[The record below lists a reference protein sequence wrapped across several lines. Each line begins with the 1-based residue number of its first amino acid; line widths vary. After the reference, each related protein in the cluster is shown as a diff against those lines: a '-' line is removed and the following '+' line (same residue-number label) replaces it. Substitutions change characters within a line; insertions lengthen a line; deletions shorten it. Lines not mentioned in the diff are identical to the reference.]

1 MKINNCYCTLHF
13 YDSLTIYELFFLS
26 IFVSE
31 LLNSNIDTMNTIKPF
46 SVGVRMCVYQNRR
59 QATITQ
65 FP

>member
-1 MKINNCYCTLHF
+1 
-13 YDSLTIYELFFLS
+13 
-26 IFVSE
+26 
-31 LLNSNIDTMNTIKPF
+31 MNTIKPF